1 MFSGIIESTG
11 IIKDKIKRG
20 SGFAFEVETSDKSF
34 LKGIKA
40 GSSIAVNG
48 ACMTVEK
55 FNKTAFEF
63 TTIKESLSKTNL
75 GLLVKGSYVNIE
87 KPLRLDSF
95 IDGHLVQGHVDTTGK
110 IEKIKDVKKSRE
122 YFISFSKKFKNF
134 IIYTGS
140 ITINGTSL
148 TIADIVKE
156 GKKNVLIKV
165 AIIPY
170 TLEHTIFKHN
180 KENDIVNI
188 EFDMVGKY
196 ISKNLNK
203 K

>member
-1 MFSGIIESTG
+1 MFSGIIETTG
-11 IIKDKIKRG
+11 LIKDKVKRG
-20 SGFAFEVETSDKSF
+20 SGIAFQVETTGKNF
-34 LKGIKA
+34 LKEIQP
-40 GSSIAVNG
+40 GSSIAING

-55 FNKTAFEF
+55 IQKNNFEF

-75 GLLVKGSYVNIE
+75 GLLEKGSYVNLE
-87 KPLRLDSF
+87 KPLKLNSF
-95 IDGHLVQGHVDTTGK
+95 IDGHLVQGHVDATGK
-110 IEKIKDVKKSRE
+110 IEKIKDVKQSRE

-134 IIYTGS
+134 IIYAGS

-148 TIADIVKE
+148 TIADIAKA
-156 GKKNVLIKV
+156 GKKNIMVKV

-170 TLEHTIFKHN
+170 TLEHTIFKYI
-180 KENDIVNI
+180 KVNDVVNI

-196 ISKNLNK
+196 ISRNLNK

>member
-1 MFSGIIESTG
+1 MFSGIIETTG
-11 IIKDKIKRG
+11 IVKDKIKRG
-20 SGFAFEVETSDKSF
+20 SGFAFEVETSDKNF

-63 TTIKESLSKTNL
+63 TTVKESLSKTNL
-75 GLLVKGSYVNIE
+75 GLLEKGSYVNLE

-110 IEKIKDVKKSRE
+110 IEKIKDVKNSRE

-148 TIADIVKE
+148 TIADIIKN
-156 GKKNVLIKV
+156 GKKNILIKV

-170 TLEHTIFKHN
+170 TLEHTSFKHN

>member
-1 MFSGIIESTG
+1 MFSGIIETTG
-11 IIKDKIKRG
+11 LIKDKAKRG
-20 SGFAFEVETSDKSF
+20 SGIAFQVETVDKNF
-34 LKGIKA
+34 LKGIKP
-40 GSSIAVNG
+40 GSSIAING

-55 FNKTAFEF
+55 IQKNNFEV

-75 GLLVKGSYVNIE
+75 GLLEKDNYVNLE

-148 TIADIVKE
+148 SATK
-156 GKKNVLIKV
+156 
-165 AIIPY
+165 
-170 TLEHTIFKHN
+170 
-180 KENDIVNI
+180 
-188 EFDMVGKY
+188 
-196 ISKNLNK
+196 S
-203 K
+203 

>member
-1 MFSGIIESTG
+1 MFSGIIETTG
-11 IIKDKIKRG
+11 LIKDKAKRG
-20 SGFAFEVETSDKSF
+20 SGIAFQVETVDKNF
-34 LKGIKA
+34 LKGIKP
-40 GSSIAVNG
+40 GSSIAING

-55 FNKTAFEF
+55 IQKNNFEV

-75 GLLVKGSYVNIE
+75 GLLEKDNYVNLE

-148 TIADIVKE
+148 TIADIAKE
-156 GKKNVLIKV
+156 GKKNIIIKI

-170 TLEHTIFKHN
+170 TLEHTIFKYN
-180 KENDIVNI
+180 KEKDVVNI

-196 ISKNLNK
+196 ISRNLNK

>member
-1 MFSGIIESTG
+1 MFSGIIETTG
-11 IIKDKIKRG
+11 IIKDKVKRG
-20 SGFAFEVETSDKSF
+20 SGFTFKVEVSDKNL

-63 TTIKESLSKTNL
+63 TTVKESLSKTNL
-75 GLLVKGSYVNIE
+75 GLLEKGSHVNLE

-95 IDGHLVQGHVDTTGK
+95 IDGHLVQGHVDTIGK
-110 IEKIKDVKKSRE
+110 IEKIKDVKNSRE

-134 IIYTGS
+134 IINTGS
-140 ITINGTSL
+140 ITVNGTSL
-148 TIADIVKE
+148 TIADIARQ
-156 GKKNVLIKV
+156 GKKSIIIKV
-165 AIIPY
+165 AIVPY

-180 KENDIVNI
+180 KENDVVNI
-188 EFDMVGKY
+188 EFDMIGKY
-196 ISKNLNK
+196 ISKK
-203 K
+203 FK